1 MLKKLIPANAESILQ
16 EAVHA
21 ELYISNL
28 YLHLSNQCQRKGL
41 FGAAKYFRAESDDER
56 GHYQKIAD
64 FLNDRG
70 SVAELPEIDACTE
83 EVDGLKSAVEIAY
96 QAELDLGDKYERWY
110 KSASPI
116 TQQFLLQ
123 YLEIQRRS
131 IGEYGDLLSRLELA
145 GADECAI
152 LIIDK
157 EIGDENV

>member
-1 MLKKLIPANAESILQ
+1 MLTNLLSNVDESALQ
-16 EAVHA
+16 EAIQA
-21 ELYISNL
+21 ELYASNL
-28 YLHLSNQCQRKGL
+28 YLHLANQCQRKGL

-56 GHYQKIAD
+56 SHYQNIAD

-70 SVAELPEIDACTE
+70 AVAELPEIDACTE
-83 EVDGLKSAVEIAY
+83 MADGLKGAIEIAY
-96 QAELDLGDKYERWY
+96 QTEIDLGDKYERFY
-110 KSASPI
+110 KAASPM

-152 LIIDK
+152 LIVDSELGK
-157 EIGDENV
+157 